1 MGVYQTHI
9 GASKVGI
16 NLRRLLEVFHCR
28 ISFLFATPC
37 TEVPEMILALQAGFQ
52 RLGVNRML
60 VANPALF
67 TWGHIDTTL
76 VSETPSYSTLAREHV
91 APAALVTSAQYG

>member
-9 GASKVGI
+9 GARKVGI
-16 NLRRLLEVFHCR
+16 NLCRLLEVFHCR
-28 ISFLFATPC
+28 ISFPFATPC
-37 TEVPEMILALQAGFQ
+37 AEVPEMILALQVGFQ

-67 TWGHIDTTL
+67 TWGHLDTNLISKTPRYPTL
-76 VSETPSYSTLAREHV
+76 RPVHV
-91 APAALVTSAQYG
+91 AQVPLLHSSP